1 MKEQKLSLK
10 AQAKQRKDEFMNFV
24 AKQSYKPRKQRLRKG
39 GK

>member
-1 MKEQKLSLK
+1 M
-10 AQAKQRKDEFMNFV
+10 AIHRKVELMNFV